1 MVRGYFCYN
10 LIISIMKNF
19 NSIFLTGIFL
29 YLALSCNAQLMF
41 GGGESIIGTV
51 DLETANFQL
60 ISPPPPNQ
68 PFFNFSDI
76 ALTPDGRIL
85 ALKQSNVP
93 DGINETYLLEIN
105 TSNVLE
111 SDTLLVLPPFRR
123 PSGLHCGPDHT
134 VYISDYGIM
143 TYNLLTE
150 EFTDIGVN
158 PNLRH
163 ANDIVWFEGALYGST
178 QPANG
183 FSPTAASPPLLVK
196 YDLDSIYINIIKTDT
211 ISGEMPFFYGLA
223 TAYDYENEKMRMIGS
238 YSNPAPQYTSTDT
251 SFFGE
256 IFLTDTS
263 YQDLFEIYIGSG
275 RKVIYG
281 LTSADGLRTNFTLQ
295 LDLDYNDS
303 SNRFIDHY
311 QVRDS
316 LCTRSF
322 RLADTDTRIRA
333 PAEGVDS
340 LIVVLGQAVHPPG
353 QEYLTVQS
361 TPGFEITGNTSTQIR
376 VIPDDP
382 TAIFDLEALVSTFRL
397 EIEGVDLLPGERRVD
412 FLLYSGSQVSDV
424 SSAFI
429 YPQPEVAPYPGEDI
443 TLDLCPTDNANLL
456 GALGGGVY
464 PNGYWSP
471 ELYQGGNTYFSLF
484 NEPGV
489 FQYIV
494 AEGSCGPDTAS
505 ITVTQEPPLVYNYD
519 GAGVTLQVIYLCP
532 GDTVQWAVDPT
543 ILDSWDWGGVP
554 NPNAAE
560 ITITDEGYYDLF
572 AEDIN
577 GCSYYYATRF
587 KFPDWDGWDGEG
599 PGMLMDTM
607 TRCEGVTL
615 AFFSQQASTD
625 TVLCVTLPSTSDCD
639 LTHCR
644 TFIFTPDIEVSD
656 TAAICTGEIYT
667 WNDQSYTET
676 GTYTQEIDGVNGD
689 CDTLASLE
697 LTVHPNYERNIV
709 VGLAPGSTY
718 TVGDSVLTAA
728 GLYSILLTSSQG
740 CDSLINV
747 EIEMASSL
755 DDPLALACRI
765 PTLLHKGQN
774 DWQLNCTDAI
784 IVRQMILYDAQ
795 GRIVYQQNGFYENFL
810 LLTAVQQHLLSS
822 GLYFYHLQYA
832 YEGRILST
840 TGKLIL
846 LE

>member
-1 MVRGYFCYN
+1 
-10 LIISIMKNF
+10 MKNF

-29 YLALSCNAQLMF
+29 SLALSCNAQVMF
-41 GGGESIIGTV
+41 GGNESIIGTV
-51 DLETANFQL
+51 DLETANYQL

-68 PFFNFSDI
+68 PYFYFYDI

-85 ALKQSNVP
+85 ALKGSNIPEGV
-93 DGINETYLLEIN
+93 NETYLLEIN

-123 PSGLHCGPDHT
+123 PSGLHCGPDYT
-134 VYISDYGIM
+134 VYMSDYGIM

-163 ANDIVWFEGALYGST
+163 ANDIVWYEGALYGCT
-178 QPANG
+178 QPSNG

-211 ISGEMPFFYGLA
+211 ISATMPFFFGLA
-223 TAYDYENEKMRMIGS
+223 TAYDYENEEMRLIGS
-238 YSNPAPQYTSTDT
+238 YVSPSPEYLLTDT

-281 LTSADGLRTNFTLQ
+281 LTSADGLRTNFSLQ
-295 LDLDYNDS
+295 LDLDADDS

-322 RLADTDTRIRA
+322 RLADTDTRVRA
-333 PAEGVDS
+333 PAAGVDS
-340 LIVVLGQAVHPPG
+340 LVVVLGQTVHPPG
-353 QEYLTVQS
+353 QEYVTVES
-361 TPGFEITGNTSTQIR
+361 TPGFEITENTGSQIR

-382 TAIFDLEALVSTFRL
+382 TAITTLEAFIGTFRL
-397 EIEGVDLLPGERRVD
+397 EIEGEDLLPGERRVD
-412 FLLYSGSQVSDV
+412 FLIYSGGEVSDV

-456 GALGGGVY
+456 IALGSGVY

-471 ELYQGGNTYFSLF
+471 GLEAGGNTYFSLL

-505 ITVTQEPPLVYNYD
+505 VTVTQEPPLLYNYG
-519 GAGVTLQVIYLCP
+519 GAEVGLQVIYLCP
-532 GDTVQWAVDPT
+532 GDTVQWGVNPA

-615 AFFSQQASTD
+615 SFFGQQASTD

-644 TFIFTPDIEVSD
+644 TFIFTPDVEIAEA
-656 TAAICTGEIYT
+656 AAICEGETYT
-667 WNDQSYTET
+667 WNDQLYTQA
-676 GTYTQEIDGVNGD
+676 GSYTQEIDGVNGD

-697 LTVHPNYERNIV
+697 LAIYPTYERNLV
-709 VGLAPGSTY
+709 VGLSPGGSY
-718 TVGDSVLTAA
+718 TVGDSVLTVA

-747 EIEMASSL
+747 EIEMASAL
-755 DDPLALACRI
+755 EDPLVQACRI

-774 DWQLNCTDAI
+774 DWQLSCTDDI
-784 IVRQMILYDAQ
+784 RVQNMILYDAQ
-795 GRIVYQQNGFYENFL
+795 GRVVHQRVGGYENL
-810 LLTAVQQHLLSS
+810 VLLTASQQQRLSS
-822 GLYFYHLQYA
+822 GLYFYHFQYQYA
-832 YEGRILST
+832 GRSLST